1 MTLTKEVY
9 VLVKKIT
16 IVTFNIVGG
25 MSDNNAKNR
34 ILTLY
39 LSAMVIFSTG
49 NSSKQNMIEYFN
61 NVKKTLETSKMPSDI
76 AIVKYCDSCLAEI
89 G

>member
-16 IVTFNIVGG
+16 ITTFNIVGG

-61 NVKKTLETSKMPSDI
+61 NVKKTLETSKMSSDI
-76 AIVKYCDSCLAEI
+76 TIVKYCDSCLAEI